1 MESNRLS
8 MCHCSLSRS
17 QCPSLHSFSFTSQS
31 PSSSP
36 PLTGPT
42 LPPSST
48 GAPPAPLPACG
59 TPLRAPMPPP
69 PLHGFLL
76 LRGQAD
82 LLRWS
87 PAASARGR
95 QRGEDHGGAMAA
107 AIGMGGRPWRRRS
120 AWADQRSSPNN
131 QPPRVLPF
139 GGLCGKTHI

>member
-48 GAPPAPLPACG
+48 SAPPAPLPACG
-59 TPLRAPMPPP
+59 TPLRAPMLPP

-95 QRGEDHGGAMAA
+95 QRGEDH
-107 AIGMGGRPWRRRS
+107 
-120 AWADQRSSPNN
+120 
-131 QPPRVLPF
+131 
-139 GGLCGKTHI
+139 